1 MLDLDAVFRQKSNNF
16 VARKFETEM
25 VLIPLVNNVADMTSV
40 LTLNEVGSS
49 IFNLIDGKNSINTI
63 ILKLIEEYSVEIEV
77 LQADVEQF
85 IAQAQSKNLIEKV
98 ESSTPGE

>member
-1 MLDLDAVFRQKSNNF
+1 
-16 VARKFETEM
+16 M

-49 IFNLIDGKNSINTI
+49 IFNLIDGKNTINSI
-63 ILKLIEEYSVEIEV
+63 ILKLIDEYSVEAEV
-77 LQADVEQF
+77 LKADIEYF

-98 ESSTPGE
+98 ELSTPGE

>member
-1 MLDLDAVFRQKSNNF
+1 
-16 VARKFETEM
+16 M

-49 IFNLIDGKNSINTI
+49 IFNLIDGKNTINTI
-63 ILKLIEEYSVEIEV
+63 ILKLIEEYSVEAEV
-77 LQADVEQF
+77 LKADIEYF

-98 ESSTPGE
+98 ELSTPGE

>member
-1 MLDLDAVFRQKSNNF
+1 MLDLNTVFRQKNNNF
-16 VARKFETEM
+16 VARKFEAEM

-49 IFNLIDGKNSINTI
+49 IFNLIDGKNTINSI
-63 ILKLIEEYSVEIEV
+63 ILKLIDEYSVEAEV
-77 LQADVEQF
+77 LKADIEYF

-98 ESSTPGE
+98 ELSTPGE

>member
-1 MLDLDAVFRQKSNNF
+1 
-16 VARKFETEM
+16 M

>member
-1 MLDLDAVFRQKSNNF
+1 
-16 VARKFETEM
+16 M

-63 ILKLIEEYSVEIEV
+63 ILKLIEEYSVEVEV
-77 LQADVEQF
+77 LKADIEHF
-85 IAQAQSKNLIEKV
+85 IAQAESKNLIEKV
-98 ESSTPGE
+98 ESSTSGE